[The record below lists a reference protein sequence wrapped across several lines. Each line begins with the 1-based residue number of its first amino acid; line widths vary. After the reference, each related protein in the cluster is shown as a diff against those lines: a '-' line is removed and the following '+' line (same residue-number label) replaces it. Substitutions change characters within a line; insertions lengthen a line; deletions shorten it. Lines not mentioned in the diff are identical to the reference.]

1 MNNDDDDDDDQL
13 IICRTNGKAYFV
25 ADNGGQAEIN
35 NALSSCLDF
44 LPSVETGEK
53 DTVVIQETFSNVK
66 IISENVTLDD
76 FTGRSVS
83 VQIDY
88 DVTGE
93 VTVFTEFDGS
103 TTKITGTD
111 VLTFFYP
118 TKPTGTYNIVISSN
132 AKKGNRIVSLY
143 TLFKVMM

>member
-1 MNNDDDDDDDQL
+1 MIIKIINI

-53 DTVVIQETFSNVK
+53 DTVVMQKTFSNVQ
-66 IISENVTLDD
+66 IVSENVTIDD

-93 VTVFTEFDGS
+93 VTVFSEFDGT
-103 TTKITGTD
+103 TTKISGTD

-118 TKPTGTYNIVISSN
+118 TKATGSYSIIISS
-132 AKKGNRIVSLY
+132 AKKGKQIAFILQS
-143 TLFKVMM
+143 KSKS

>member
-1 MNNDDDDDDDQL
+1 M
-13 IICRTNGKAYFV
+13 
-25 ADNGGQAEIN
+25 
-35 NALSSCLDF
+35 
-44 LPSVETGEK
+44 ETGEK
-53 DTVVIQETFSNVK
+53 DTVVTQETFSNVK
-66 IISENVTLDD
+66 IVSENVTIDA

-93 VTVFTEFDGS
+93 VTVFSEFDGT

-132 AKKGNRIVSLY
+132 AKKGNQISLF
-143 TLFKVMM
+143 LM

>member
-1 MNNDDDDDDDQL
+1 MYN
-13 IICRTNGKAYFV
+13 CRTNGKAYFV

-53 DTVVIQETFSNVK
+53 DTVVIQETFSDVK
-66 IISENVTLDD
+66 TISENVTIDD

-103 TTKITGTD
+103 TTKISGTD

-132 AKKGNRIVSLY
+132 AKKGNQISLY

>member
-1 MNNDDDDDDDQL
+1 M
-13 IICRTNGKAYFV
+13 

-53 DTVVIQETFSNVK
+53 DTVVIQETFSDVK
-66 IISENVTLDD
+66 TISENVTIDD

-103 TTKITGTD
+103 TTKISGTD
-111 VLTFFYP
+111 VLTLKFH
-118 TKPTGTYNIVISSN
+118 NVMD
-132 AKKGNRIVSLY
+132 
-143 TLFKVMM
+143 FKLIYSYAMP

>member
-1 MNNDDDDDDDQL
+1 MKNDDDDQL
-13 IICRTNGKAYFV
+13 SNNIIICRTNGKAYFV

-132 AKKGNRIVSLY
+132 AKKGNRIIY
-143 TLFKVMM
+143 TLFKVMI